1 MNTRLTPK
9 QEKFC
14 QCIVSGMSGKDSYI
28 AAYDTKG
35 KDTTINQEVIKLLK
49 KDEIQDRIKTLQ
61 KPLEIKAQSQALSNR
76 ERKQAI
82 IWEEIENA
90 RQQQD
95 HAAIARY
102 LDILNKMDQE
112 YINIIKDITED
123 KTNIENLDNTTL
135 LKLVQ

>member
-35 KDTTINQEVIKLLK
+35 KDTTINQEVVKLLARE
-49 KDEIQDRIKTLQ
+49 DIQNRIETLQ
-61 KPLEIKAQSQALSNR
+61 KPIIKAAQSQALSNR

-112 YINIIKDITED
+112 YININKDISED

>member
-1 MNTRLTPK
+1 MLTAK

-14 QCIVSGMSGKDSYI
+14 NGIVSGLSGKDSYK
-28 AAYDTKG
+28 AAYNTNG
-35 KDTTINQEVIKLLK
+35 KDSTINQEVVKLLAK
-49 KDEIQDRIKTLQ
+49 TEIQDRIKALQ
-61 KPLEIKAQSQALSNR
+61 KPIAIKAQSQALSNR
-76 ERKQAI
+76 EKKQAI

-90 RQQQD
+90 RNQQD

-112 YINIIKDITED
+112 YININKDISED

>member
-1 MNTRLTPK
+1 
-9 QEKFC
+9 
-14 QCIVSGMSGKDSYI
+14 MSGKD
-28 AAYDTKG
+28 AYKKAYNTNA

-49 KDEIQDRIKTLQ
+49 KDEIQDHIKTLQ

-112 YINIIKDITED
+112 YININKDISED